1 MTDFTKRLLES
12 TKDGICVYCYD
23 TGKIIYANRGLAEIL
38 ELNLSPSRICGKL
51 FDNIIKIPPNQ
62 KSISRLLARKDAIRG
77 MEYNFHTLS
86 GKEKWATLNA
96 SFEKDGQNRKTVEII
111 LRDITEQKITARTL
125 RDNIT
130 RFRDLLNNM
139 ISGVAVF
146 KVVGNGRDFIFKD
159 FNKAA
164 EKIEKIDR
172 LNVIGKSVAD
182 VFPGAEKSGIIKA
195 LRKVWRTGL
204 PVRSQSLYYS
214 DRRIKGWRDNYI
226 YKLACDDIV
235 AIYNDITD
243 KKVAEERLRNSE
255 SRFTDLWENAPV
267 AYHLLDEKGIILAV
281 NRTEANMLGYSPEEM
296 IGRSIFDFV
305 LDEQKKD
312 AKARF
317 RKKITGH
324 KIPKSENR
332 VYVKKNGS
340 RIYVIIDDVL
350 EYDAATGNICGMRS
364 TMVDVTGQ
372 RYKSEQFI
380 KFQET
385 ILKLGKIDFSDISAA
400 LEKITEMDAHALKT
414 DRVSIWFFND
424 EHTEIIC
431 ENLFLSAKA
440 VHEKG
445 KKLTIDKYPRY
456 FESLEKNRCIAA
468 YDAAND
474 ERTAEFSGYLK
485 EHGIKSMMDVAVRL
499 HGKLVGIICHE
510 HAGRKR
516 KWTIEEQNFV
526 SSISDYMSLAL
537 ETIYRRE
544 AEDALRE
551 SQIQYRSTINSL
563 TDALHVVDGNLS
575 VLLANNTMAS
585 WNKRFGLKTDM
596 VGRNLLEI
604 YPFLSEKVIEQ
615 YKKVFKEGKP
625 VITEEKNLFGTETI
639 VTETWKIPIIEKG
652 QVRKVITVLKD
663 ITDQRKLQ
671 DELLKAQKLESIGVL
686 AGGMAHDF
694 NNILTA
700 ILGNISLAKIQSDT
714 GGKLYEFLDE
724 AEKASL
730 SAKKITQQ
738 FLTFSKGGKPI
749 RKLVSLSGLIKDAIS
764 LSVRGSNVK
773 CDRRISKDLWP
784 VKIDEGQISQV
795 ISNIVINAEQAMPDG
810 GKIRVTAENIVLKE
824 NELPNLK
831 KGKYAKIMISDKGT
845 GIKEEYITKVFDPYF
860 TTKQKG
866 LGLGLATS
874 YSIVRNHDGLITVE
888 SKPGQGSA
896 FTVYLPAVSGVG
908 KKHSSK
914 NRIYK
919 SKGRVLFMDD
929 EDGVRRIAKRMLE
942 YIGYNVDLARDGT
955 EALKKYKRAMSS
967 GQKFDAV
974 IMDLTIPGGMSGK
987 EAVKHLKKID
997 SGAKVIVTSGYS
1009 FDPVMA
1015 NFRKFGFED
1024 YLIKPFKL
1032 HDLSKILHKA
1042 VSQD

>member
-1 MTDFTKRLLES
+1 MADFIKRLLES
-12 TKDGICVYCYD
+12 TKDGVCVYYYD

-38 ELNLSPSRICGKL
+38 QLNLTPSQICGEL
-51 FDNIIKIPPNQ
+51 FDNIIRISPGQ
-62 KSISRLLARKDAIRG
+62 KPIGQLLAGKDSIRG
-77 MEYNFHTLS
+77 MEYNFQTLS
-86 GKEKWATLNA
+86 GKGKCAILNA
-96 SFEKDGQNRKTVEII
+96 SFEKDRENRKTVEII
-111 LRDITEQKITARTL
+111 LRDITEQKITAKTL
-125 RDNIT
+125 KDNIT

-164 EKIEKIDR
+164 EKIDNIER
-172 LNVIGKSVAD
+172 LDVIGKRIAD
-182 VFPGAEKSGIIKA
+182 VFPGAEKSGIVKA
-195 LRKVWRTGL
+195 FRKVWKTGL
-204 PVRSQSLYYS
+204 PVRIQSLYYS
-214 DRRIKGWRDNYI
+214 DDRIKGWRDNYI

-243 KKVAEERLRNSE
+243 KNVAEEKLRNSE
-255 SRFTDLWENAPV
+255 RMFTDLWENAPV
-267 AYHLLDEKGIILAV
+267 AYHLLDKRGIILAV
-281 NRTEANMLGYSPEEM
+281 NRTEANLLGYSSGEM
-296 IGRSIFDFV
+296 MGRSIFDFI

-317 RKKITGH
+317 KKKITGY

-332 VYVKKNGS
+332 IYVKKNGS
-340 RIYVIIDDVL
+340 KIHVIIDDIL
-350 EYDAATGNICGMRS
+350 EYDTGGNICGMRS
-364 TMVDVTGQ
+364 TMVDVTEQ
-372 RYKSEQFI
+372 RYKSEQFV

-400 LEKITEMDAHALKT
+400 LEKITEMDSYALKT
-414 DRVSIWFFND
+414 DRVSIWLFND

-431 ENLFLSAKA
+431 ENLFLSVKA
-440 VHEKG
+440 VHKKG
-445 KKLTIDKYPRY
+445 MKLTVEKYPRY

-474 ERTAEFSGYLK
+474 ERTAEFADYIR
-485 EHGIKSMMDVAVRL
+485 EHGISSIMDVAVRL
-499 HGKLVGIICHE
+499 HGRLVGIICHE
-510 HAGRKR
+510 QTGRKR

-563 TDALHVVDGNLS
+563 TDALHVVDRNLT
-575 VLLANNTMAS
+575 VLLANNTLLS
-585 WNKRFGLKTDM
+585 WNKRFGLKTDII
-596 VGRNLLEI
+596 GLNLLDV
-604 YPFLSEKVIEQ
+604 YPFLGEKVIQQ
-615 YKKVFKEGKP
+615 YKKVFKDEKP
-625 VITEEKNLFGTETI
+625 VITEEKNLLGPETI

-652 QVRKVITVLKD
+652 RVKKVITVLKD

-700 ILGNISLAKIQSDT
+700 ILGNISLAKIQSDA
-714 GGKLYEFLDE
+714 GGKLYKFMDE

-749 RKLVSLSGLIKDAIS
+749 RKLVFLSALIKNSIS
-764 LSVRGSNVK
+764 LSVRGSNVR
-773 CDRRISKDLWP
+773 CDRRISKNLWP

-795 ISNIVINAEQAMPDG
+795 INNIIINAEQAMPAG
-810 GKIRVTAENIVLKE
+810 GKIRLIAENIVLKGKD
-824 NELPNLK
+824 LTNLK
-831 KGKYAKIMISDKGT
+831 KGKYVKITISDKGI
-845 GIKEEYITKVFDPYF
+845 GIKEEHINKVFDPYF
-860 TTKQKG
+860 TTKEKG

-874 YSIVRNHDGLITVE
+874 YSIVRNHEGLIAVE
-888 SKPGQGSA
+888 SKPGQGSV
-896 FTVYLPAVSGVG
+896 FTVYLPAVSRAG
-908 KKHSSK
+908 KKNSVK
-914 NRIYK
+914 DRIYK
-919 SKGRVLFMDD
+919 SKGRILFMDD
-929 EDGVRRIAKRMLE
+929 EDGVRKIAKRMLE
-942 YIGYNVDLARDGT
+942 YIGYDVDVAIDGA
-955 EALKKYKRAMSS
+955 EALQKYKHAMAS
-967 GQKFDAV
+967 GQRFDAV

-1024 YLIKPFKL
+1024 YLMKPFKL
-1032 HDLSKILHKA
+1032 HDLSKIIHKA
-1042 VSQD
+1042 ISQD